1 MIADTTH
8 GGAADALGG
17 AGDGAAAEWQEF
29 VDEQS
34 GQPYRYNQLTGDTQW
49 EMPVAVAV
57 AQEAAVKGRDRGG
70 SRAAAK
76 AAVPA
81 VSCRG

>member
-34 GQPYRYNQLTGDTQW
+34 GQPYRYT
-49 EMPVAVAV
+49 
-57 AQEAAVKGRDRGG
+57 
-70 SRAAAK
+70 S
-76 AAVPA
+76 
-81 VSCRG
+81 